1 MVLRVS
7 TNTPVPLDPE
17 GRPDLARGL
26 SAVRTAAERLRD
38 VARETPSVYSYT
50 VSEATGRDVWL
61 KLENLQ
67 RTGSFKVRGAIN
79 KVDTLDPAT
88 RARGLVAA
96 SAGNHAQGVALA
108 ARLAGIEATIVM
120 PVATALIKVRRT
132 EGYGAKIVLHG
143 RSYDEAQVEAQRLAA
158 EEGRTL
164 IHPFDDFDVMAGQ
177 GTVSL
182 ELLAQVPA
190 VDTVVVPVGGGGL
203 ISGMAFALKA
213 LRPDVRLIGV
223 QAAGAAPMAASL
235 SAGRRI
241 SVAEPRTIADGIRV
255 GTAGEHTFAVVRALV
270 DEVVTVDEAEITE
283 AVVQLL
289 LMSKVVAEAAGAA
302 AVAALFAGKVAGG
315 RTLCAVV
322 SGGNIDLNLLGRMI
336 ESGLANQG
344 LYHVAV
350 VRLLDAP
357 GELQRVVD
365 VLRETKSN
373 IVDIQHHR
381 AGWKVPVGY
390 VDVEIL
396 VETRHAGQGGEVE
409 RRLSEAGLTLLDR
422 PGASTGG

>member
-1 MVLRVS
+1 VS
-7 TNTPVPLDPE
+7 TNTPVPLDRA

-26 SAVRTAAERLRD
+26 SAVRAAADRLRD
-38 VARETPSVYSYT
+38 IVRETPSVYSYT
-50 VSEATGRDVWL
+50 VSEVAGRDVWL

-79 KVDTLDPAT
+79 KVAALDPAT
-88 RARGLVAA
+88 RAKGLVAA

-108 ARLAGIEATIVM
+108 ARLAGIHATIVM

-132 EGYGAKIVLHG
+132 EGYGAEIVLQG
-143 RSYDEAQVEAQRLAA
+143 RSYDEAQVEAQRIAAA
-158 EEGRTL
+158 EGGTL
-164 IHPFDDFDVMAGQ
+164 VHPFDDFDVMAGQ

-190 VDTVVVPVGGGGL
+190 VDTVVVPIGGGGL

-213 LRPDVRLIGV
+213 LRPEVRLIGV
-223 QAAGAAPMAASL
+223 QATGAAPMAASL
-235 SAGRRI
+235 AAGRRVT
-241 SVAEPRTIADGIRV
+241 VAEPRTIADGIRV
-255 GTAGEHTFAVVRALV
+255 GTTGEHTFAVVSALV
-270 DEVVTVDEAEITE
+270 DEVVTVDEGEITE

-302 AVAALFAGKVAGG
+302 GVAALLAGKVASGH
-315 RTLCAVV
+315 TLCAVV

-336 ESGLANQG
+336 ESGLATQG
-344 LYHVAV
+344 LYHVEV

-396 VETRHAGQGGEVE
+396 VETRHAGQGGEIAQ
-409 RRLSEAGLTLLDR
+409 RLREAGLTLVDR
-422 PGASTGG
+422 PGASAGG